1 MRGFLDIFFKVVS
14 VIGHPILLP
23 TYFALAI
30 NDIYDLHPIM
40 VAGMTFV
47 FPFLLM
53 LLAFAFTQFMQANKN
68 NVQGGEVVLSQQE
81 VSEMSGN
88 MLDRIESYFSTTRSR
103 TMALAMVVGFAM
115 LGFFVYKSPMWS
127 LITMLTAIASLGC
140 LLINNFWRLSIH
152 AYGWGFALYLMLF
165 QYSYVFENGF
175 LLSLLAILACG
186 MVLSARLYLGRH
198 NNLQVHLGFVI
209 GAAIPALLYWALSL

>member
-1 MRGFLDIFFKVVS
+1 MRGILDIFFKVVS

-23 TYFALAI
+23 TYFALTI
-30 NDIYDLHPIM
+30 NDIYGLHPIM
-40 VAGMTFV
+40 VVGMTFV
-47 FPFLLM
+47 FPFLVM
-53 LLAFAFTQFMQANKN
+53 LLVFAVSQFKRTN
-68 NVQGGEVVLSQQE
+68 NVHGGEIVLSQE
-81 VSEMSGN
+81 DVDEMSGN
-88 MLDRIESYFSTTRSR
+88 MFERLEGFFATTRNR
-103 TMALAMVVGFAM
+103 TMALAVVVGFAM

-127 LITMLTAIASLGC
+127 LVVMLTAIASLGC

-175 LLSLLAILACG
+175 LMTILAILACG
-186 MVLSARLYLGRH
+186 MVLASRLYLGRH

-209 GAAIPALLYWALSL
+209 GFAIPALLYLALSF

>member
-14 VIGHPILLP
+14 IIGHPILLP

-30 NDIYDLHPIM
+30 NDIYGLHPIM

-47 FPFLLM
+47 FPFLVM
-53 LLAFAFTQFMQANKN
+53 LLVFAFMQYRRTN
-68 NVQGGEVVLSQQE
+68 NVHGSDVVLSQEE
-81 VSEMSGN
+81 VSQMSGG
-88 MLDRIESYFSTTRSR
+88 LADRFESFFEDTRSR
-103 TMALAMVVGFAM
+103 TMALAVVVAFSL
-115 LGFFVYKSPMWS
+115 LGFFVYKAPMWG

-140 LLINNFWRLSIH
+140 LLVNNFWRLSIH

-175 LLSLLAILACG
+175 LISILAILASG
-186 MVLSARLYLGRH
+186 MVLASRLYLGRH
-198 NNLQVHLGFVI
+198 NNLQVHLGFAI
-209 GAAIPALLYWALSL
+209 GAAVPALLYLALSL

>member
-1 MRGFLDIFFKVVS
+1 MRGILDIFFKVVS

-23 TYFALAI
+23 TYFALTI
-30 NDIYDLHPIM
+30 NDIYGLHPIM
-40 VAGMTFV
+40 VVGMTFV
-47 FPFLLM
+47 FPFLVM
-53 LLAFAFTQFMQANKN
+53 LLVFAVSQFKRTN
-68 NVQGGEVVLSQQE
+68 NVHVGEIVLSQE
-81 VSEMSGN
+81 DVAEMSGN
-88 MLDRIESYFSTTRSR
+88 MFERLEGFFATTRNR
-103 TMALAMVVGFAM
+103 TMALAVVVGFAM

-175 LLSLLAILACG
+175 LMTILAILACG
-186 MVLSARLYLGRH
+186 MVLASRLYLGRH
-198 NNLQVHLGFVI
+198 NNLQVHLGFAI
-209 GAAIPALLYWALSL
+209 GVAVPALLYFALSF

>member
-1 MRGFLDIFFKVVS
+1 MRGILDIFFKVVS

-23 TYFALAI
+23 TYFALTI
-30 NDIYDLHPIM
+30 NDIYGLHPIM
-40 VAGMTFV
+40 VVGMTFV
-47 FPFLLM
+47 FPFLVM
-53 LLAFAFTQFMQANKN
+53 LLVFAVSQFKRTN
-68 NVQGGEVVLSQQE
+68 NVHGGEIVLSQE
-81 VSEMSGN
+81 DVAEMSGN
-88 MLDRIESYFSTTRSR
+88 MFERLEGFFATTRNR
-103 TMALAMVVGFAM
+103 TMALAVVVGFSM

-127 LITMLTAIASLGC
+127 LVVMLTAIASLGC

-175 LLSLLAILACG
+175 LMTILAILACG
-186 MVLSARLYLGRH
+186 MVLASRLYLGRH

-209 GAAIPALLYWALSL
+209 GFAIPALLYLALSF

>member
-1 MRGFLDIFFKVVS
+1 MRGILDIFFKVVS

-23 TYFALAI
+23 TYFALTI
-30 NDIYDLHPIM
+30 NDIYGLHPIM
-40 VAGMTFV
+40 VVGMTFV
-47 FPFLLM
+47 FPFLVM
-53 LLAFAFTQFMQANKN
+53 LLVFAVSQFKRTN
-68 NVQGGEVVLSQQE
+68 NVQGGEIVLTQE
-81 VSEMSGN
+81 DVAEMSGN
-88 MLDRIESYFSTTRSR
+88 MFERLEGFFATTRNR
-103 TMALAMVVGFAM
+103 TMALAVVVGFAM

-175 LLSLLAILACG
+175 LMTILAILACG
-186 MVLSARLYLGRH
+186 MVLASRLYLGRH

-209 GAAIPALLYWALSL
+209 GFAIPALLYLALSF

>member
-1 MRGFLDIFFKVVS
+1 MRGILDIFFKVVS

-23 TYFALAI
+23 TYFALTI
-30 NDIYDLHPIM
+30 NDIYGLHPIM

-47 FPFLLM
+47 FPFLVM
-53 LLAFAFTQFMQANKN
+53 LLVFAVSQFKRTN
-68 NVQGGEVVLSQQE
+68 NVHGGEIVLSQE
-81 VSEMSGN
+81 DVAEMSGN
-88 MLDRIESYFSTTRSR
+88 MFERLEGFFATTRNR
-103 TMALAMVVGFAM
+103 TMALAVVVGFAM

-175 LLSLLAILACG
+175 LMTILAILACG
-186 MVLSARLYLGRH
+186 MVLASRLYLGRH

-209 GAAIPALLYWALSL
+209 GFAIPALLYLALSF

>member
-1 MRGFLDIFFKVVS
+1 MRGILDIFFKVVS

-23 TYFALAI
+23 TYFALTI
-30 NDIYDLHPIM
+30 NDIYGLHPIM
-40 VAGMTFV
+40 VVGMTFV
-47 FPFLLM
+47 FPFLVM
-53 LLAFAFTQFMQANKN
+53 LLVFAVSQFKRTN
-68 NVQGGEVVLSQQE
+68 NVHGGEIVLSQE
-81 VSEMSGN
+81 DVAEMSGN
-88 MLDRIESYFSTTRSR
+88 MFERLEGFFATTRNR
-103 TMALAMVVGFAM
+103 TMALAVVVGFAM

-175 LLSLLAILACG
+175 LMTILAILACG
-186 MVLSARLYLGRH
+186 MVLASRLYLGRH

-209 GAAIPALLYWALSL
+209 GFAIPALLYFALSF

>member
-1 MRGFLDIFFKVVS
+1 MRGILDIFFKVVS

-23 TYFALAI
+23 TYFALTI
-30 NDIYDLHPIM
+30 NDIYGLHPIM
-40 VAGMTFV
+40 VVGMTFV
-47 FPFLLM
+47 FPFLVM
-53 LLAFAFTQFMQANKN
+53 LLVFAVSQFKRTN
-68 NVQGGEVVLSQQE
+68 NVHGGEIVLSQE
-81 VSEMSGN
+81 DVAEMSGN
-88 MLDRIESYFSTTRSR
+88 MFERLEGFFATTRNR
-103 TMALAMVVGFAM
+103 TMALAVVVGFAM

-175 LLSLLAILACG
+175 LMTILAILACG
-186 MVLSARLYLGRH
+186 MVLASRLYLGRH

-209 GAAIPALLYWALSL
+209 GFAVPALLYFALSF

>member
-1 MRGFLDIFFKVVS
+1 MRGILDIFFKVVS

-23 TYFALAI
+23 TYFALTI
-30 NDIYDLHPIM
+30 NDIYGLHPIM

-47 FPFLLM
+47 FPFLVM
-53 LLAFAFTQFMQANKN
+53 LLVFAVSQFKRTN
-68 NVQGGEVVLSQQE
+68 NVQGGEIVLSQE
-81 VSEMSGN
+81 DVAEMSGN
-88 MLDRIESYFSTTRSR
+88 MFERLEGFFATTRNR
-103 TMALAMVVGFAM
+103 TMALAVVVGFAM

-127 LITMLTAIASLGC
+127 LVVMLTAIASLGC

-175 LLSLLAILACG
+175 LMTILAILACG
-186 MVLSARLYLGRH
+186 MVLASRLYLGRH

-209 GAAIPALLYWALSL
+209 GFAIPALLYLALSF

>member
-1 MRGFLDIFFKVVS
+1 MRGILDIFFKVVS

-23 TYFALAI
+23 TYFALTI
-30 NDIYDLHPIM
+30 NDIYGLHPIM

-47 FPFLLM
+47 FPFLVM
-53 LLAFAFTQFMQANKN
+53 LLVFAVSQFKRTN
-68 NVQGGEVVLSQQE
+68 NVQGGEIVLTQE
-81 VSEMSGN
+81 DVAEMSGN
-88 MLDRIESYFSTTRSR
+88 MFERLEGFFATTRNR
-103 TMALAMVVGFAM
+103 TMALAVVVGFAM

-175 LLSLLAILACG
+175 LMTILAILACG
-186 MVLSARLYLGRH
+186 MVLASRLYLGRH
-198 NNLQVHLGFVI
+198 NNLQVHLGFAI
-209 GAAIPALLYWALSL
+209 GVAVPALLYFALSF

>member
-1 MRGFLDIFFKVVS
+1 MRGILDIFFKVVS

-23 TYFALAI
+23 TYFALTI
-30 NDIYDLHPIM
+30 NDIYGLHPIM

-47 FPFLLM
+47 FPFLVM
-53 LLAFAFTQFMQANKN
+53 LLVFAVSQFKRTN
-68 NVQGGEVVLSQQE
+68 NVQGGEVVLSQE
-81 VSEMSGN
+81 DVAEMSGN
-88 MLDRIESYFSTTRSR
+88 MFERLEGFFATTRNR
-103 TMALAMVVGFAM
+103 TMALAVVVGFAM

-165 QYSYVFENGF
+165 QYSYIFENVF
-175 LLSLLAILACG
+175 FMSVLAILASG
-186 MVLSARLYLGRH
+186 LVLASRLYLGRH
-198 NNLQVHLGFVI
+198 NNLQVHLGFAI
-209 GAAIPALLYWALSL
+209 GVAIPALLYLALSF

>member
-1 MRGFLDIFFKVVS
+1 MRGILDIFFKVVS

-23 TYFALAI
+23 TYFALTI
-30 NDIYDLHPIM
+30 NDIYGLHPIM
-40 VAGMTFV
+40 VVGMTFV
-47 FPFLLM
+47 FPFLVM
-53 LLAFAFTQFMQANKN
+53 LLVFAVSQFKRTN
-68 NVQGGEVVLSQQE
+68 NVQGGEVVLSQE
-81 VSEMSGN
+81 DVAEMSGN
-88 MLDRIESYFSTTRSR
+88 MFERLEGFFATTRNR
-103 TMALAMVVGFAM
+103 TMALAVVVGFAM

-175 LLSLLAILACG
+175 LMTILAILASG
-186 MVLSARLYLGRH
+186 LVLASRLYLGRH

-209 GAAIPALLYWALSL
+209 GVAVPALLYFALSF

>member
-1 MRGFLDIFFKVVS
+1 MRGILDIFFKVVS

-23 TYFALAI
+23 TYFALTI
-30 NDIYDLHPIM
+30 NDIYGLHPIM
-40 VAGMTFV
+40 VVGMTFV
-47 FPFLLM
+47 FPFLVM
-53 LLAFAFTQFMQANKN
+53 LLVFAVSQFKRTN
-68 NVQGGEVVLSQQE
+68 NVHGGEIVLSQE
-81 VSEMSGN
+81 DVAEMSGN
-88 MLDRIESYFSTTRSR
+88 MFDRLEGFFATTRNR
-103 TMALAMVVGFAM
+103 TMALAVVVGFAM

-175 LLSLLAILACG
+175 LMTILAILACG
-186 MVLSARLYLGRH
+186 MVLASRLYLGRH
-198 NNLQVHLGFVI
+198 NNLQVHLGFAI
-209 GAAIPALLYWALSL
+209 GLAIPALLYLALSF

>member
-23 TYFALAI
+23 TYFALTI
-30 NDIYDLHPIM
+30 NDIYGLHPIM

-53 LLAFAFTQFMQANKN
+53 LLAFGFTQFMQANNK
-68 NVQGGEVVLSQQE
+68 VHGGEIVLSQQE

-88 MLDRIESYFSTTRSR
+88 MLERLEGFFATTRNR
-103 TMALAMVVGFAM
+103 TMALAIVVGFAM
-115 LGFFVYKSPMWS
+115 LGFFVYRSPMWS

-152 AYGWGFALYLMLF
+152 AYGWGFALYLILF

-186 MVLSARLYLGRH
+186 MVLSSRLYLGRH

-209 GAAIPALLYWALSL
+209 GAAIPALLYLALSL

>member
-1 MRGFLDIFFKVVS
+1 MRGILDIFFKVVS

-23 TYFALAI
+23 TYFALTI
-30 NDIYDLHPIM
+30 NDIYGLHPIM
-40 VAGMTFV
+40 VVGMTFV
-47 FPFLLM
+47 FPFLVM
-53 LLAFAFTQFMQANKN
+53 LLVFAVSQFKRTN
-68 NVQGGEVVLSQQE
+68 NVHGGEIVLSQE
-81 VSEMSGN
+81 DVAEMSGN
-88 MLDRIESYFSTTRSR
+88 MFERLEGFFATTRNR
-103 TMALAMVVGFAM
+103 TMALAVVVGFAM

-175 LLSLLAILACG
+175 LMTILAILACG
-186 MVLSARLYLGRH
+186 MVLASRLYLGRH
-198 NNLQVHLGFVI
+198 NNLQVHLGFAI
-209 GAAIPALLYWALSL
+209 GVAVPALLYFALSF

>member
-1 MRGFLDIFFKVVS
+1 MRGILDIFFKVVS

-23 TYFALAI
+23 TYFALTI
-30 NDIYDLHPIM
+30 NDIYGLHPIM
-40 VAGMTFV
+40 VVGMTFV
-47 FPFLLM
+47 FPFLVM
-53 LLAFAFTQFMQANKN
+53 LLVFAVSQFKWTN
-68 NVQGGEVVLSQQE
+68 NVHGGEIVLSQE
-81 VSEMSGN
+81 DVAEMSGN
-88 MLDRIESYFSTTRSR
+88 MFERLEGFFATTRNR
-103 TMALAMVVGFAM
+103 TMALAVVVGFAM

-175 LLSLLAILACG
+175 LMTILAILACG
-186 MVLSARLYLGRH
+186 MVLASRLYLGRH

-209 GAAIPALLYWALSL
+209 GVAVPALLYFALSF

>member
-1 MRGFLDIFFKVVS
+1 MRGILDIFFKVVS

-23 TYFALAI
+23 TYFALTI
-30 NDIYDLHPIM
+30 NDIYGLHPIM

-47 FPFLLM
+47 FPFLVM
-53 LLAFAFTQFMQANKN
+53 LLVFAVSQFKRTN
-68 NVQGGEVVLSQQE
+68 NVQGGEVVLSQE
-81 VSEMSGN
+81 AVAEMSGN
-88 MLDRIESYFSTTRSR
+88 MFERLEGFFATTRNR
-103 TMALAMVVGFAM
+103 TMALAVVVGFAM

-175 LLSLLAILACG
+175 LMTILAILACG
-186 MVLSARLYLGRH
+186 MVLASRLYLGRH
-198 NNLQVHLGFVI
+198 NNLQVHLGFAI
-209 GAAIPALLYWALSL
+209 GVAVPALLYFALSF